1 MTGTTFKTTAIALQN
16 RRLVTVSR
24 KGGVWK
30 AAATDAGR
38 YFVANGSYPDG
49 HWTAPAKGQVG
60 ALPPK
65 PPGPV
70 PKRERPVSGLRPV
83 DHMLADIA
91 AAGGTLQVTDGEG
104 YYEGLV
110 ASATRYGKVPDGKV
124 LQIVSGRRWGE
135 KTLRLVDQP
144 AWMTLELAPI
154 PVGDRLLKPH
164 PAVVT
169 LRADRDH
176 RLRFKRPIRQRALLI
191 LDALAKAAT
200 ERGYTVTS
208 PPWDR
213 QQRNAPAD
221 LLIDIHGHPHALH
234 VAEDTDKVPH
244 EATAQELRN
253 HERWHSRIPKYDKVP
268 SGRLIVTINGGI
280 PVRQSAFAD
289 TKTINLGDRLP
300 VLLQELEL
308 RAANSEQRRL
318 QAEQEAAERRHRWEQ
333 IRDDAVVAL
342 REHHRAALLTEQAD
356 QWRQARALTEYV
368 DAMETHIASLDG
380 EEKTNADEWLTW
392 ARAHLATCDPLSRP
406 LAIPPDPQ
414 VTPEAL
420 KPFMRG
426 HSPYGP
432 DHRVGW

>member
-1 MTGTTFKTTAIALQN
+1 MTGTTFKTTALALQN

-49 HWTAPAKGQVG
+49 HWTVATNGRVG
-60 ALPPK
+60 ALPSKAPERE
-65 PPGPV
+65 

-83 DHMLADIA
+83 DQMLADIA
-91 AAGGTLQVTDGEG
+91 AAGGTLQVTDGAG

-110 ASATRYGKVPDGKV
+110 ASATRYGKVPDGKI
-124 LQIVSGRRWGE
+124 LQIVSGRRFGE
-135 KTLRLVDQP
+135 KTLRLADQP
-144 AWMTLELAPI
+144 AWMTAELAPM

-169 LRADRDH
+169 LRDDRDH
-176 RLRFKRPIRQRALLI
+176 RLRFKRLVRQRALL
-191 LDALAKAAT
+191 LLNALAKAAS
-200 ERGYTVTS
+200 ERGYTVTCPS
-208 PPWDR
+208 WDR
-213 QQRNAPAD
+213 HQRKAPAD
-221 LLIDIHGHPHALH
+221 LLIHIHGHPHALH
-234 VAEDTDKVPH
+234 VAEDTDKMPH

-308 RAANSEQRRL
+308 RAADSEQRRL
-318 QAEQEAAERRHRWEQ
+318 QAEQEAAERRRRWEQ
-333 IRDDAVVAL
+333 IRADAVVAL
-342 REHHRAALLTEQAD
+342 REHHRAVLLTEQAD

-368 DAMETHIASLDG
+368 EAMATHIASLDG

-392 ARAHLATCDPLSRP
+392 AREHLAACDPLSRP
-406 LAIPPDPQ
+406 LAIPPEPQ

-420 KPFMRG
+420 KPFMKG
-426 HSPYGP
+426 HSPYEP
-432 DHRVGW
+432 DRAFGW